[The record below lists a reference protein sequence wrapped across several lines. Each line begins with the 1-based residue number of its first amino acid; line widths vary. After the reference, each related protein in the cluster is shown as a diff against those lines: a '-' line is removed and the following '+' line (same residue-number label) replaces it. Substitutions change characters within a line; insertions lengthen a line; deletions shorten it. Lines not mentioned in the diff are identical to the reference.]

1 MQISNKGLEPRLCQE
16 ILQLNKKMK
25 NPMGERLELEFL
37 QIRYTN
43 DQEAHKN
50 MLNII

>member
-1 MQISNKGLEPRLCQE
+1 
-16 ILQLNKKMK
+16 
-25 NPMGERLELEFL
+25 MGERLELEFL

-50 MLNII
+50 MLSIISDQGNTNLNFSKISPFSH